1 MSRVSETSSLP
12 TAYDFADIGRELD
25 SRSDAIYPLSG
36 NRAGQKRSAIFLDLE
51 SLGPRAIGGAYLTF
65 EPLYSLSGLMVG
77 ALVGITGVGGGSLM
91 TPLLVLLFGVHPAT
105 AVGTDLL
112 YAAITKTAGTA
123 VHGMHGRVNWKIVGS
138 LATGSVPAALLMLWV
153 MAGVDRK
160 SIGVTSSIT
169 IALGWLLVM
178 TAIMLVFRSQI
189 LQFAR
194 RAIGERMPPK
204 PATIAVFTV
213 ILGIVLGVLVTLTS
227 VGAGAMGVTILLVL
241 YPRLDVR
248 EIVGSDIVHAVP
260 LTLIG
265 GMGYWLIGEID
276 WAMLLALLVGSI
288 PGIIIG
294 SLLAPR
300 LHERTIRIVL
310 AVTLAIVA
318 WKLLA
323 G

>member
-1 MSRVSETSSLP
+1 
-12 TAYDFADIGRELD
+12 
-25 SRSDAIYPLSG
+25 
-36 NRAGQKRSAIFLDLE
+36 
-51 SLGPRAIGGAYLTF
+51 LTF
-65 EPLYSLSGLMVG
+65 EPLYSLSGLVVG

-138 LATGSVPAALLMLWV
+138 LAAGSVPAALSMLWL

-160 SIGVTSSIT
+160 SIGVTNTIT
-169 IALGWLLVM
+169 TALGWLLVM

-189 LQFAR
+189 LEFAR
-194 RAIGERMPPK
+194 RAIGERMLPK
-204 PATIAVFTV
+204 PATIAIFTV
-213 ILGIVLGVLVTLTS
+213 GLGFVLGVLVTLTS
-227 VGAGAMGVTILLVL
+227 VGAGALGVTILLVL

-265 GMGYWLIGEID
+265 GTGYWIIGEID
-276 WAMLLALLVGSI
+276 WSMLLALLVGSI
-288 PGIIIG
+288 PGIVVG
-294 SLLAPR
+294 SLLAPK
-300 LHERTIRIVL
+300 LHERTIRIML

-318 WKLLA
+318 SKLLA

>member
-1 MSRVSETSSLP
+1 M
-12 TAYDFADIGRELD
+12 
-25 SRSDAIYPLSG
+25 
-36 NRAGQKRSAIFLDLE
+36 
-51 SLGPRAIGGAYLTF
+51 TF

-123 VHGMHGRVNWKIVGS
+123 VHGMHGRVNWRIVGS
-138 LATGSVPAALLMLWV
+138 LAAGSVPAALLMLWL

-169 IALGWLLVM
+169 TALGWLLVM

-189 LQFAR
+189 LAFAR
-194 RAIGERMPPK
+194 RVIGERMPPK
-204 PATIAVFTV
+204 PATIAFFTV
-213 ILGIVLGVLVTLTS
+213 VLGIVLGVLVTLTS

-260 LTLIG
+260 LTLVG
-265 GMGYWLIGEID
+265 GMGYWFIGEID

-288 PGIIIG
+288 PGIVLG
-294 SLLAPR
+294 SLLAPK

-310 AVTLAIVA
+310 AVTLTIVA

>member
-1 MSRVSETSSLP
+1 
-12 TAYDFADIGRELD
+12 
-25 SRSDAIYPLSG
+25 
-36 NRAGQKRSAIFLDLE
+36 
-51 SLGPRAIGGAYLTF
+51 
-65 EPLYSLSGLMVG
+65 MVE

-138 LATGSVPAALLMLWV
+138 LAAGSVPAALLMLWM

-160 SIGVTSSIT
+160 SIGVTNTIT
-169 IALGWLLVM
+169 TALGWLLVM

-189 LQFAR
+189 LGFAR

-204 PATIAVFTV
+204 PATIVVFTV
-213 ILGIVLGVLVTLTS
+213 VLGFLLGVLVTLTS
-227 VGAGAMGVTILLVL
+227 VGAGALGVTILLIL

-265 GMGYWLIGEID
+265 GMGYWFIGEID
-276 WAMLLALLVGSI
+276 WAMLFALLVGSI

-294 SLLAPR
+294 SLFAPK

-310 AVTLAIVA
+310 AVTLAVVA

>member
-1 MSRVSETSSLP
+1 
-12 TAYDFADIGRELD
+12 
-25 SRSDAIYPLSG
+25 
-36 NRAGQKRSAIFLDLE
+36 
-51 SLGPRAIGGAYLTF
+51 LTF
-65 EPLYSLSGLMVG
+65 EPLYSLSGLVVG

-138 LATGSVPAALLMLWV
+138 LAAGSVPAALLMLWL

-160 SIGVTSSIT
+160 SIGVTSTIT
-169 IALGWLLVM
+169 TALGWLLVM

-189 LQFAR
+189 LGFAR
-194 RAIGERMPPK
+194 RAIGGRMPPK
-204 PATIAVFTV
+204 PATIAVLTIV
-213 ILGIVLGVLVTLTS
+213 LGFVLGVLVTLTS
-227 VGAGAMGVTILLVL
+227 VGAGALGVTILLIL
-241 YPRLDVR
+241 YPQLDVR

-265 GMGYWLIGEID
+265 GTGYWMIGEID
-276 WAMLLALLVGSI
+276 WAMLLALLAGSI
-288 PGIIIG
+288 PGIIFG
-294 SLLAPR
+294 SLLAPK
-300 LHERTIRIVL
+300 LHERIIRIVL

>member
-1 MSRVSETSSLP
+1 M
-12 TAYDFADIGRELD
+12 
-25 SRSDAIYPLSG
+25 
-36 NRAGQKRSAIFLDLE
+36 
-51 SLGPRAIGGAYLTF
+51 TF
-65 EPLYSLSGLMVG
+65 EPLYSLSGLVVG

-138 LATGSVPAALLMLWV
+138 LAAGSVPAALLMLWL

-160 SIGVTSSIT
+160 SIGVTSTIT
-169 IALGWLLVM
+169 TALGWLLVM
-178 TAIMLVFRSQI
+178 TAIMLVFRGQI
-189 LQFAR
+189 LGFAR
-194 RAIGERMPPK
+194 RAIGDRMPPK
-204 PATIAVFTV
+204 PATIAVFTIV
-213 ILGIVLGVLVTLTS
+213 LGFVLGVLVTLTS
-227 VGAGAMGVTILLVL
+227 VGAGALGVTILLIL

-265 GMGYWLIGEID
+265 GMGYWIIGEID
-276 WAMLLALLVGSI
+276 WAMLLALLAGSI
-288 PGIIIG
+288 PGIIAG
-294 SLLAPR
+294 SLLAPK

>member
-1 MSRVSETSSLP
+1 
-12 TAYDFADIGRELD
+12 
-25 SRSDAIYPLSG
+25 
-36 NRAGQKRSAIFLDLE
+36 
-51 SLGPRAIGGAYLTF
+51 LTF
-65 EPLYSLSGLMVG
+65 EPLYSLSGLVVG

-123 VHGMHGRVNWKIVGS
+123 VHGMHGRVNWRIVGS
-138 LATGSVPAALLMLWV
+138 LAAGSVPAALLMLWL

-160 SIGVTSSIT
+160 SIGVTNTIT
-169 IALGWLLVM
+169 TSLGWLLVM

-189 LQFAR
+189 LGFAR
-194 RAIGERMPPK
+194 RAIGDRMPPK
-204 PATIAVFTV
+204 PATIAVFTIV
-213 ILGIVLGVLVTLTS
+213 LGFVLGVLVTLTS
-227 VGAGAMGVTILLVL
+227 VGAGALGVTILLIL

-265 GMGYWLIGEID
+265 GTGYWIIGEID
-276 WAMLLALLVGSI
+276 WAMLLALLAGSI
-288 PGIIIG
+288 PGIIVG
-294 SLLAPR
+294 SLLTPK

>member
-1 MSRVSETSSLP
+1 M
-12 TAYDFADIGRELD
+12 
-25 SRSDAIYPLSG
+25 
-36 NRAGQKRSAIFLDLE
+36 
-51 SLGPRAIGGAYLTF
+51 TF
-65 EPLYSLSGLMVG
+65 EPLYSLSGLFVG

-91 TPLLVLLFGVHPAT
+91 TPLLVLLFGIHPAT

-138 LATGSVPAALLMLWV
+138 LAVGSVPAALLMLWL

-160 SIGVTSSIT
+160 SIGVTHTIT
-169 IALGWLLVM
+169 TALGWLLVM
-178 TAIMLVFRSQI
+178 TAIMLVFRGSI
-189 LQFAR
+189 LELAR
-194 RAIGERMPPK
+194 RAIGDRTPPQPK
-204 PATIAVFTV
+204 TIV
-213 ILGIVLGVLVTLTS
+213 ILTVVLGFFLGVVVTLTS
-227 VGAGAMGVTILLVL
+227 VGAGALGVTILLIL

-276 WAMLLALLVGSI
+276 WAMLSALLVGSI
-288 PGIIIG
+288 PGIIAG
-294 SLLAPR
+294 SLLAPK

-310 AVTLAIVA
+310 AITLAVVA
-318 WKLLA
+318 GKLLT

>member
-1 MSRVSETSSLP
+1 
-12 TAYDFADIGRELD
+12 
-25 SRSDAIYPLSG
+25 
-36 NRAGQKRSAIFLDLE
+36 
-51 SLGPRAIGGAYLTF
+51 
-65 EPLYSLSGLMVG
+65 MVG

-123 VHGMHGRVNWKIVGS
+123 VHGMHGRVNWRIVGS
-138 LATGSVPAALLMLWV
+138 LAAGSVPAALLMLWL

-169 IALGWLLVM
+169 TALGWLLVM

-189 LQFAR
+189 LAFAR

-204 PATIAVFTV
+204 PATIAFFTV
-213 ILGIVLGVLVTLTS
+213 VLGIVLGVLVTLTS

-260 LTLIG
+260 LTLVG
-265 GMGYWLIGEID
+265 GMGYWFIGEID

-288 PGIIIG
+288 PGIVLG
-294 SLLAPR
+294 SLLAPK

-310 AVTLAIVA
+310 AVTLTIVA